1 MLKKKRRKVNAK
13 DFHISDCLWAIIRLK
28 SHQWKISVNSA
39 LKKKTDSQIRIL
51 TIFFLFE
58 K

>member
-1 MLKKKRRKVNAK
+1 MLKKKKRKVNAES
-13 DFHISDCLWAIIRLK
+13 FHINDCFWATTRLK
-28 SHQWKISVNSA
+28 SHQRKISVSNA

-51 TIFFLFE
+51 TVLFFFE